1 MPKKFKLKRP
11 GRLIIISGPSGV
23 GKDSVISR
31 IRFLNKSIS
40 LSVSVT
46 TRPMRPGEKDGVS
59 YHFISVDEFERKIE
73 NDEFL
78 EYAMYCGN
86 YYGTLKRPIMSA
98 LDSRRDIILK
108 IDVEGAEK
116 VRKLGLNCVS
126 IFITPPKFSDLEE
139 RINTRGVSDNEEVN
153 KRLERV
159 AYELEKSKDYKY
171 VVVNDLV
178 DNCAHE
184 ILGILE
190 Y

>member
-1 MPKKFKLKRP
+1 MPKKFKSKRP
-11 GRLIIISGPSGV
+11 GRLVIISGPSGV

-40 LSVSVT
+40 LSVSAT
-46 TRPMRPGEKDGVS
+46 TRPMRPGEKNGVS
-59 YHFISVDEFERKIE
+59 YHFISTDEFEEKIK

-126 IFITPPKFSDLEE
+126 IFISPPKFSDLED
-139 RINTRGVSDNEEVN
+139 RINTRGVSDGEEVSE
-153 KRLERV
+153 RLERV
-159 AYELEKSKDYKY
+159 SYELEKSKEYDH
-171 VVVNDLV
+171 VIINDLV
-178 DNCAHE
+178 DSCARE
-184 ILGILE
+184 ILEILE